1 MGLFIE
7 LNLEIIT
14 RRFPLSDIETRQ
26 RFLYLE
32 NISEDGNNQTFKL
45 NCAYDVS
52 EEIFYSNTDDILE
65 IRGYPVYA
73 SCN

>member
-1 MGLFIE
+1 
-7 LNLEIIT
+7 
-14 RRFPLSDIETRQ
+14 
-26 RFLYLE
+26 
-32 NISEDGNNQTFKL
+32 L

>member
-1 MGLFIE
+1 MSLDVISV
-7 LNLEIIT
+7 
-14 RRFPLSDIETRQ
+14 RFALSDIESKQ

-32 NISEDGNNQTFKL
+32 NISEDGNNETFKL
-45 NCAYDVS
+45 NCAYEVS
-52 EEIFYSNTDDILE
+52 EEIFYKNTDDILE